1 MVDAIK
7 RLTEVTGVRYS
18 QEQLDVLNHQG
29 GMCIMA
35 CAGSGK
41 TTILTHLIAKRCL
54 TGEIDNIKN
63 LLCTTYSQAGRTE
76 LKDRLVKLLAQ
87 LGLDIS
93 VNIKTIHAT
102 YLEILKHF
110 NVPVKQICTEGKKMQ
125 FVSEALKQMGVN
137 MEEDDKEVLASLF
150 SYQVNNLMSD
160 AELIKSSAY
169 TLENFSLQQYTQAR
183 TIYVDKKV
191 KEGLLDFDDLQMLV
205 YRLMVNQP
213 NQAVID
219 YCRNKFKYIYVDEFQ
234 DTSKIQF
241 AILRQ
246 MIDNEDNLVVIGD
259 DDQSIYGWRGADPSI
274 ILNIC
279 GYFPIKKFVL
289 STNYR
294 CCGNIVELA
303 ANGIKNNIERVEK
316 DMKPFNKGGE
326 LKLCATPRNLFGIT
340 KNVFVHIQSLI
351 ESGVKPEEIAVL
363 CRNNRQST
371 ILGNMLVDSDIYYKT
386 TSDAMKFTKL
396 PMYKDIKAL
405 FNIVD
410 TDFDAASASS
420 VLWKLVPFIGH
431 RGASAITMIMDSCN
445 IGLRDS
451 VWYVLS
457 HHTVAGKDTIQ
468 KHKATYP
475 KMPSALEAKIS
486 TMSYTYLSRIETQ
499 EGLRKLYY
507 TLCIESDLDRLV
519 HLLNLY
525 REYASFMYKNPDKNR
540 LFNGVIDYVIYK
552 VNKQGVNE
560 ALRLFKRAEV
570 YDNSDSLYD
579 DVVELTTIHGAKGR
593 EWKYVIILADD
604 NVSFPNLSSISKM
617 REQGVSFEN
626 ISKWVDEERRLH
638 YVAFTRAK
646 EQLAVF
652 ANSDNLSIFTLECL
666 GMNGGN
672 ELIIKSALN
681 EIPQSIIDYSRKCFE
696 DERYKYDLTAKR
708 METFENFAKLQ

>member
-303 ANGIKNNIERVEK
+303 ANGI
-316 DMKPFNKGGE
+316 
-326 LKLCATPRNLFGIT
+326 
-340 KNVFVHIQSLI
+340 
-351 ESGVKPEEIAVL
+351 
-363 CRNNRQST
+363 
-371 ILGNMLVDSDIYYKT
+371 
-386 TSDAMKFTKL
+386 
-396 PMYKDIKAL
+396 
-405 FNIVD
+405 
-410 TDFDAASASS
+410 
-420 VLWKLVPFIGH
+420 
-431 RGASAITMIMDSCN
+431 
-445 IGLRDS
+445 
-451 VWYVLS
+451 
-457 HHTVAGKDTIQ
+457 
-468 KHKATYP
+468 
-475 KMPSALEAKIS
+475 
-486 TMSYTYLSRIETQ
+486 
-499 EGLRKLYY
+499 
-507 TLCIESDLDRLV
+507 
-519 HLLNLY
+519 
-525 REYASFMYKNPDKNR
+525 
-540 LFNGVIDYVIYK
+540 
-552 VNKQGVNE
+552 
-560 ALRLFKRAEV
+560 
-570 YDNSDSLYD
+570 
-579 DVVELTTIHGAKGR
+579 
-593 EWKYVIILADD
+593 
-604 NVSFPNLSSISKM
+604 
-617 REQGVSFEN
+617 
-626 ISKWVDEERRLH
+626 
-638 YVAFTRAK
+638 
-646 EQLAVF
+646 
-652 ANSDNLSIFTLECL
+652 
-666 GMNGGN
+666 
-672 ELIIKSALN
+672 
-681 EIPQSIIDYSRKCFE
+681 
-696 DERYKYDLTAKR
+696 
-708 METFENFAKLQ
+708 